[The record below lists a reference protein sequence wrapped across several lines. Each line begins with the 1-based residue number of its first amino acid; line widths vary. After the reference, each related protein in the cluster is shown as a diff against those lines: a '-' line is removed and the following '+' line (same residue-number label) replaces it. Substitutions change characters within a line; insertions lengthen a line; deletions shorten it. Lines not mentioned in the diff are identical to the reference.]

1 MARPREFDEAAALD
15 AAMEHFWLYGYQST
29 SVRELAAAM
38 GITSA
43 SLYNAFGDKRALFKM
58 ALARY
63 IETGIEGRVIRERRS
78 TVRAIDEFFKDIVN
92 YSIKDNS
99 RKGCLLVNSALEL
112 GDDDAE
118 LKGVVSD
125 VFVEI
130 EAFFRRAIT
139 VGQEQGEISAD
150 LPATDL
156 ARLLLG
162 ALLGIRVLA
171 RVRPNRALLEGIA
184 RSALLVLKA

>member
-1 MARPREFDEAAALD
+1 MARPREFDEATALD
-15 AAMEHFWLYGYQST
+15 AAMEHFWLHGYQST

-38 GITSA
+38 GITAA
-43 SLYNAFGDKRALFKM
+43 SLYNAFGDKRTLFKL

-63 IETGIEGRVIRERRS
+63 IETGIEGRVIRERQS
-78 TVRAIDEFFKDIVN
+78 TIRAIDVFFKDIVN
-92 YSIKDNS
+92 HSLNDNN

-112 GDDDAE
+112 GDDDTE

-125 VFVEI
+125 VFGEI
-130 EAFFRRAIT
+130 EGFFKRAIAG
-139 VGQEQGEISAD
+139 GQEQGEISTG
-150 LPATDL
+150 LPATEL

-184 RSALLVLKA
+184 RSAVLVLKA